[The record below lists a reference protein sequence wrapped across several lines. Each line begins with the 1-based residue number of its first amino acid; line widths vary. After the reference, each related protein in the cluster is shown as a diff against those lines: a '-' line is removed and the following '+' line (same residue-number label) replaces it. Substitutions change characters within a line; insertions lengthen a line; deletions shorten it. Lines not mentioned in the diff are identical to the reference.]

1 MGSLKMDPM
10 EIRAPDSYQTETLID
25 PLEDPF
31 HDSFHDS
38 LQDISCNELELALM
52 TSLEE
57 SWKLQS
63 TYDSRWE
70 SFQSILSRLKR
81 LGILDKSMQNVYDL
95 LSSVLYKYS
104 YNQEVSITEEEF
116 IQIDRCLRFFRMKP
130 EERSHFNDTIH
141 RIRFA
146 KV

>member
-1 MGSLKMDPM
+1 MDPM

-25 PLEDPF
+25 PLEDPFHDPF

-81 LGILDKSMQNVYDL
+81 LGILD
-95 LSSVLYKYS
+95 
-104 YNQEVSITEEEF
+104 
-116 IQIDRCLRFFRMKP
+116 
-130 EERSHFNDTIH
+130 
-141 RIRFA
+141 
-146 KV
+146 